1 MGDANEDGGEEFDVR
16 TSGRRHELQ
25 ERRPWLMEKTG
36 PGSGEDVRLAEKI
49 MVATSRPRRLPSGA
63 SWS

>member
-1 MGDANEDGGEEFDVR
+1 
-16 TSGRRHELQ
+16 
-25 ERRPWLMEKTG
+25 MEKTG